1 MKKTLHNLLQI
12 LSGAV
17 REVPFEVQF
26 WDGERVRFGKGEAI
40 FVLTFRTERAA
51 KRIFRSGALGF
62 GEEYMA
68 GNISVE
74 GDFQQLL
81 RLGLHPRVQELKL
94 SPGTRLGWL
103 WQYLRSLNTLARSPK
118 NISHHYNRGNDFY
131 RLWLDESMTY
141 SGAYF
146 RREDDTLEQAQ
157 QQKYEHICR
166 KLQLKEGETLVDI
179 GCGWGAMLIYAAT
192 HYGVRGVG
200 CTLSQPQV
208 EYAREKI
215 RREGLENR
223 VAILAEDYRK
233 MRGQFDKFVSIG
245 MFEHVGK
252 RFIPA
257 FMEKTRALLKPGG
270 TGLLH
275 TIGKER
281 ATGSDYW
288 TMKYI
293 FPGGYI
299 PTLDETVRAMGQTGL
314 VPHDV
319 ENLRLHYALTL
330 DEWSRR
336 FEAHLEE
343 IESMF
348 DAAFVRMWRM
358 FLNGSAV
365 GFRYGNT
372 RLYQIAFTNGLNNNV
387 PLTREYLYS
396 SSKQSA
402 HRTRKPRTTSPRT
415 LRGNLK

>member
-1 MKKTLHNLLQI
+1 MKKTLYNLLKN
-12 LSGAV
+12 LSETVEGI
-17 REVPFEVQF
+17 PFEVRF
-26 WDGERVRFGKGEAI
+26 WDGESVRFGKGEAA
-40 FVLTFRTERAA
+40 FVLTLKTERAA

-81 RLGLHPRVQELKL
+81 RLGLHPQIQELKL
-94 SPGTRLGWL
+94 AIGTRFGWL
-103 WQYLRSLNTLARSPK
+103 WQYLRSLNTLSHSPK

-141 SGAYF
+141 SCAYF
-146 RREDDTLEQAQ
+146 RRDDDTLEKAQ
-157 QQKYEHICR
+157 QQKYKHICR

-179 GCGWGAMLIYAAT
+179 GCGWGGMLIYAAR
-192 HYGVRGVG
+192 HYGVKGVG

-215 RREGLENR
+215 RREGLENQ
-223 VAILAEDYRK
+223 VAILLEDYRK
-233 MRGQFDKFVSIG
+233 ISGQFDKFVSIG

-252 RFIPA
+252 GFIPA

-270 TGLLH
+270 IGLLH

-281 ATGSDYW
+281 ATPGDYW

-299 PTLDETVRAMGQTGL
+299 PTLDETVQAMGRSGL

-336 FEAHLEE
+336 FETHAEE
-343 IESMF
+343 VESMF
-348 DAAFVRMWRM
+348 DADFVRMWRM

-372 RLYQIAFTNGLNNNV
+372 RLYQITFANGLNNTL
-387 PLTREYLYS
+387 PLTREYMYS
-396 SSKQSA
+396 PLKYDRSQPKKPRAIST
-402 HRTRKPRTTSPRT
+402 RTRK
-415 LRGNLK
+415 GKVH